1 MNFWNTLANDATD
14 GICSGHN
21 QMQQI
26 RCTKAGSSAKLVQRW
41 CGSDGPTSTCSTCYC
56 DAARSFRT
64 DFEKRG
70 WMKHGAR
77 NIGKDLI
84 LVWILNDW
92 WSEVSMFMI
101 LKCDLGVWRG
111 EGGLPLIPSSRHG
124 LDGLWQWGHKELWF
138 LGGEFARSARGN
150 APQRLCGSVC
160 IDLFPW
166 SFSYFLRLWSKKFIL
181 EDLHAL
187 SKDQCDCHGLQ
198 LIVSRQALGDE
209 NTSVCSQRWPTSPV
223 VSCQLMLD
231 WGHKAHGAFLN
242 IVHFSQHHAVAG
254 VANCAAKFEAH
265 LGSFVEN
272 LTPSNH
278 FSWEVQ
284 NLCLRENRRGN

>member
-124 LDGLWQWGHKELWF
+124 LMAFGNEVTRSCGFWVENLPGLPEEMHQ
-138 LGGEFARSARGN
+138 RGFVD
-150 APQRLCGSVC
+150 LCV
-160 IDLFPW
+160 LFFFHEVSHI
-166 SFSYFLRLWSKKFIL
+166 SFRLWSKKFIL

-187 SKDQCDCHGLQ
+187 SKDQCDCDGLQ
-198 LIVSRQALGDE
+198 LIVMSL
-209 NTSVCSQRWPTSPV
+209 
-223 VSCQLMLD
+223 
-231 WGHKAHGAFLN
+231 HAF
-242 IVHFSQHHAVAG
+242 F
-254 VANCAAKFEAH
+254 
-265 LGSFVEN
+265 
-272 LTPSNH
+272 
-278 FSWEVQ
+278 
-284 NLCLRENRRGN
+284 